1 MNDPHEIIKDYDLK
15 NNNEKQKNNELFDDI
30 DINHDNVKLHND
42 LRNIRINE
50 INKSNLGN
58 NTSNDMIDE
67 ITSKISSSRNEKLEN
82 FRKNYS
88 YNYEEMKN

>member
-1 MNDPHEIIKDYDLK
+1 MNDPNEIIKDYDLK

-50 INKSNLGN
+50 INKSNFGN

-67 ITSKISSSRNEKLEN
+67 ITSKVSSRRNEKLEN
-82 FRKNYS
+82 FRIDNS
-88 YNYEEMKN
+88 

>member
-1 MNDPHEIIKDYDLK
+1 MNDQHEIIKDYDLK

-50 INKSNLGN
+50 INKSNFGN

-67 ITSKISSSRNEKLEN
+67 ITSKVSSRRNEKLEN
-82 FRKNYS
+82 FRIDNS
-88 YNYEEMKN
+88 

>member
-50 INKSNLGN
+50 INKSNFGN

-67 ITSKISSSRNEKLEN
+67 ITSKVSSRRNEKLEN
-82 FRKNYS
+82 FRIDNS
-88 YNYEEMKN
+88 